1 MNKDTNKELSAKAHQ
16 TSTTETQQIPT
27 TALCAGANSKADSE
41 THSETDTQKKSDI
54 LIQPRGIKREV
65 ADDFA
70 DPRASA
76 PKEDLSIE
84 NSLEVQAMSRSE
96 RHRYYKARKGLETAG
111 MTAGEKFRHFM
122 DCNKWKLMG
131 VFMIVVSLTWI
142 SLAVY
147 SNTRPT
153 ALSYAVANSPNPW
166 DVNTSVF
173 NDYKSFYNYS
183 DSAKIKDMQNLHYD
197 PATYN
202 DNYDA
207 NGTEYSSFPLLCEDN
222 VYDVMF
228 SDKGGVDC
236 LSYLNLIHPLD
247 TYSGTLK
254 TLFDGPLS
262 DYVITDQDS
271 ANHTSAYAIDIS
283 DTDFAKDLNLGYG
296 NVYLSFPGNSEENVE
311 HIVKLLN
318 YIFDLGINTDNIEQ

>member
-1 MNKDTNKELSAKAHQ
+1 MNKDTDKELNANIKQ
-16 TSTTETQQIPT
+16 TPT
-27 TALCAGANSKADSE
+27 TQTHKTPTSAPGAEADSKAGSE
-41 THSETDTQKKSDI
+41 TPLETDALKKSDI

-70 DPRASA
+70 DPRAAA

-96 RHRYYKARKGLETAG
+96 RHRYYKTRKKLETAD
-111 MTAGEKFRHFM
+111 MTAGERFRHFM

-131 VFMIVVSLTWI
+131 ILMIIVSLTWI

-173 NDYKSFYNYS
+173 DDYKAFYNYS

-283 DTDFAKDLNLGYG
+283 GTDFAKDLNLGYDD
-296 NVYLSFPGNSEENVE
+296 VYLSFPGNSEENVE

-318 YIFDLGINTDNIEQ
+318 YIFDLGIDTDNMEQ